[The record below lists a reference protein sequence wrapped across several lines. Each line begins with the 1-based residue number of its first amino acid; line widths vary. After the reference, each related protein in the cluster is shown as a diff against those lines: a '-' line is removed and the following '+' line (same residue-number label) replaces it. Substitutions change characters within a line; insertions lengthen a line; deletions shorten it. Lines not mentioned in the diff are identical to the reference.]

1 MASPAA
7 REHPLFTPREIFDLL
22 SRYVVGQEQAK
33 RAVSI
38 AAHAHL
44 RRIRARKE
52 GRLQLLRKSNILLV
66 GPTGS
71 GKTHLARTLAG
82 ILEVPFATVDA
93 TEYTEAGYYG
103 KDVEVMV
110 SDLLYRADHSVE
122 LAQRGI
128 VFVDEVDKIARRSQG
143 ARTGA
148 GARDIG
154 GEGVQQSMLKLL
166 EGRELYV
173 PLNVTQSI
181 HKSDYV
187 QVNTR
192 DVLFICA
199 GAFSDLFDENERGRA
214 RTVGFNAGDAGRH
227 RGVSLRQ
234 LVEFGMLPEFLG
246 RLPVTV
252 ELERL
257 EVPDLVRILTEP
269 PDALAREYREL
280 LALDGLELR
289 FTPGALEQVSR
300 HALERGL
307 GARGLRSVLE
317 AVMSEILFEA
327 PGSRRGAV
335 SVDAALVRRRLAAG
349 TGLQP

>member
-1 MASPAA
+1 
-7 REHPLFTPREIFDLL
+7 
-22 SRYVVGQEQAK
+22 
-33 RAVSI
+33 
-38 AAHAHL
+38 
-44 RRIRARKE
+44 
-52 GRLQLLRKSNILLV
+52 
-66 GPTGS
+66 
-71 GKTHLARTLAG
+71 
-82 ILEVPFATVDA
+82 
-93 TEYTEAGYYG
+93 
-103 KDVEVMV
+103 
-110 SDLLYRADHSVE
+110 
-122 LAQRGI
+122 
-128 VFVDEVDKIARRSQG
+128 
-143 ARTGA
+143 
-148 GARDIG
+148 
-154 GEGVQQSMLKLL
+154 
-166 EGRELYV
+166 
-173 PLNVTQSI
+173 
-181 HKSDYV
+181 
-187 QVNTR
+187 
-192 DVLFICA
+192 
-199 GAFSDLFDENERGRA
+199 
-214 RTVGFNAGDAGRH
+214 
-227 RGVSLRQ
+227 
-234 LVEFGMLPEFLG
+234 MLPEFLG